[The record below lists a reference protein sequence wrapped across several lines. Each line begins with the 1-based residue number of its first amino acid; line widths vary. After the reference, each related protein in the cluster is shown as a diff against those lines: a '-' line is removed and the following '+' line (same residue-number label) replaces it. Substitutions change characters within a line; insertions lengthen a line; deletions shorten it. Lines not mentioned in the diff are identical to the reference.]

1 MLSKGFKIV
10 SPKRF
15 EVDIEQIDL
24 EKGKSIVKVDNAC
37 ICKADLRY
45 YIGNRDTRILG
56 LKYPMRLIHEAV
68 GTVLKTTDDNI
79 KVGDRVVLI
88 PNIISNCNSCT
99 KEFCIDESLG
109 ENYCPYAKFASS
121 NKDGFSAEVV
131 NHPNENLLVIPDEV
145 PSRLA
150 VFSELISV
158 AVAVT
163 RRFNIKPNQTLGIWG
178 DGLVGYI
185 LAVVL
190 KKLYPGNRIVI
201 IGRNADKVEKFPV
214 DLRYDS
220 CDDRSIKQV
229 GIDIAFECVG
239 GEASSIA
246 INQIIDCIKIGGK
259 LVLAGVAEN
268 NILINTRKILEKG
281 ITITGSTRSINKDFE
296 KAIEFLKDEKFSKDI
311 EMLILGERKI
321 SNIVDYYNAFEEEG
335 INRKLGKCVLD
346 FHI

>member
-15 EVDIEQIDL
+15 EVDVEQINL
-24 EKGKSIVKVDNAC
+24 EKDKSIVKVDNAC

-45 YIGNRDTRILG
+45 YLGNRDARILG

-79 KVGDRVVLI
+79 KVGNRVVLV
-88 PNIISNCNSCT
+88 PNVVSNCNTCT
-99 KEFCIDESLG
+99 QEFCNDESLG

-121 NKDGFSAEVV
+121 NQDGFSAEVV
-131 NHPNENLLVIPDEV
+131 NHPTGSLVLIPDEV
-145 PSRLA
+145 PSNLA

-158 AVAVT
+158 AVSVT
-163 RRFNIKPNQTLGIWG
+163 RRVDIKPKQTLGVWG

-190 KKLYPGNRIVI
+190 KKLYPENRIVI
-201 IGRNADKVEKFPV
+201 VGRNSDKIEKFPV

-239 GEASSIA
+239 GEASTIA

-259 LVLAGVAEN
+259 IVLAGVAEN
-268 NILINTRKILEKG
+268 NILMNTRKILEKG
-281 ITITGSTRSINKDFE
+281 IMITGSTRSTNKDFE
-296 KAIEFLKDEKFSKDI
+296 KAIEMLKDESFSKSI
-311 EMLILGERKI
+311 EMLIIEEKKI
-321 SNIVDYYNAFEEEG
+321 SNIVDYYNAFEEECV
-335 INRKLGKCVLD
+335 NRKLGKCVLD